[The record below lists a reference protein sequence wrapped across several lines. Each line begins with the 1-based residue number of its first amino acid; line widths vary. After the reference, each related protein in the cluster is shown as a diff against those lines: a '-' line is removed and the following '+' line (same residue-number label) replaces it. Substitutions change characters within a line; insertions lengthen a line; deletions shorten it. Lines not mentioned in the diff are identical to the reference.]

1 MEDRIYTENGKI
13 KFPNYS
19 LKLINSTNLEIDELA
34 LEDINS
40 IKPVIDKNGKPGL
53 LIEYYDTEF
62 CYNAALFCDNI
73 EINKD
78 ILII

>member
-19 LKLINSTNLEIDELA
+19 FKLINSTNSEINELA

-40 IKPVIDKNGKPGL
+40 IKPIIDKNGKPGF
-53 LIEYYDTEF
+53 LIGYYDNEF
-62 CYNAALFCDNI
+62 CYNATLACDDI